1 MTDAIGWLIIAVIII
16 VPLYLVVKK
25 YFGKDDS
32 K

>member
-1 MTDAIGWLIIAVIII
+1 MTEAIGWLIIAAIII